1 MVRAIV
7 GTLINIGLHKITIEN
22 FIQIIE
28 SQNRENAGFSVP
40 AHGLFLTN
48 IEYPYI
54 KKMKAFDTTLF
65 KRILEYTKPYK
76 KRFYSVIVWAIL
88 LAIFAAL
95 RPYLLKN
102 IIDDYVLPKD
112 KNGFSL
118 FVILMASSLILEV
131 LSQFYFV
138 YWANWLG
145 QDIIKDIRIK
155 LFKHMT
161 SFKISY
167 FDHEPVGKLVTRSVS
182 DIESIARIFSQGLFM
197 IISDLLKMAV
207 VLLFMLYM
215 NWKLTMIILAAMPIL
230 VYITRIFQ
238 KKMQLAF
245 EEVRNQISN
254 LNTFVQERVTGM
266 KIVQLFT
273 REDIELE
280 KFKEINDKH
289 RKAWVKNVWYN
300 SIFFPIADII
310 SSLSLSFIVYYG
322 AMLILNDDPLTKQGD
337 LFAFTMY
344 ISIFFTPLRQ
354 IADKFNE
361 MQMGMIAA
369 HRVFEVLD
377 TNDHIEDIGTEIAP
391 KFEGRINFKNV
402 TFGYKPD
409 EDVLKS
415 INLSINEGKTIAI
428 VGATGAGKSTIINL
442 LNRFYEIKSGTIS
455 IDGNDITHYTL
466 DSLRQQIA
474 IVLQDVFLFA
484 DTIYNNITLNNLA
497 ISKEE
502 VVAAAKE
509 IGAHEFIM
517 SLPNGYDYNV
527 KERGNM
533 LSSGQRQLI
542 AFLRAYVSKPS
553 ILILDEATSSIDV
566 YLEELIQKATETI
579 TKNRTS
585 IVIAH
590 RLATIINADKIV
602 VLDKGIV
609 VEEGTHNQLLQKEN
623 GYYRK
628 LYDSQFVSRE
638 EEI

>member
-1 MVRAIV
+1 
-7 GTLINIGLHKITIEN
+7 
-22 FIQIIE
+22 
-28 SQNRENAGFSVP
+28 
-40 AHGLFLTN
+40 
-48 IEYPYI
+48 
-54 KKMKAFDTTLF
+54 MKSFDITLF

-76 KRFYSVIVWAIL
+76 KRYYSIIVWAIL
-88 LAIFAAL
+88 LSVFAAL

-102 IIDDYVLPKD
+102 IVDSYVLPID
-112 KNGFSL
+112 KSGFYL
-118 FVILMASSLILEV
+118 FIAFMACALILEV

-155 LFKHMT
+155 LFRHMT
-161 SFKISY
+161 SFKMSY

-182 DIESIARIFSQGLFM
+182 DIEAIARIFSQGLFM
-197 IISDLLKMAV
+197 IISDFLKMVV
-207 VLLFMLYM
+207 VLVFMLVM
-215 NWKLTMIILAAMPIL
+215 NWKLTMIIVGAMPIL
-230 VYITRIFQ
+230 IYVTRIFQ

-245 EEVRNQISN
+245 EEVRNQIAN
-254 LNTFVQERVTGM
+254 MNTFVQERVTGM

-273 REDIELE
+273 REDIEFE
-280 KFKEINDKH
+280 KFKEINNKH
-289 RKAWVKNVWYN
+289 RKAWIKNVWYN
-300 SIFFPIADII
+300 SIFFPFADII
-310 SSLSLSFIVYYG
+310 SSLTLSAIIWYG
-322 AMLILNDDPLTKQGD
+322 GISIIDGDNLTTVGQ
-337 LFAFTMY
+337 LFAYTMY
-344 ISIFFTPLRQ
+344 IAIFFTPLRQ

-369 HRVFEVLD
+369 NRVFEVLD
-377 TNDHIEDIGTEIAP
+377 TQSHIQDKGEKVAP
-391 KFEGRINFKNV
+391 KFEGEIKFDKI

-415 INLSINEGKTIAI
+415 VSFSVNKGETIAI

-442 LNRFYEIKSGTIS
+442 LNRFYEIKSGVIS
-455 IDGNDITHYTL
+455 IDGEDITSYTL
-466 DSLRQQIA
+466 DSLRTQIA
-474 IVLQDVFLFA
+474 VVLQDVFLFA
-484 DTIYNNITLNNLA
+484 DTIYNNITLHNPA
-497 ISKEE
+497 ISREE
-502 VVAAAKE
+502 VLAAAKE

-517 SLPNGYDYNV
+517 SLPGGYDYNV

-566 YLEELIQKATETI
+566 YLEELIQKATETL
-579 TKNRTS
+579 TKSRTS

-590 RLATIINADKIV
+590 RLATVINADKIV

-609 VEEGTHNQLLQKEN
+609 VEEGTHNQLLLKEN
-623 GYYRK
+623 GFYKR
-628 LYDSQFVSRE
+628 LYDSQFVTHE